1 MLVTLVCSPAVLIR
15 CVIETFPYRG
25 NGEWVNT
32 HWLRYHLQADH
43 GLSKDEACELIALC
57 IKQEYVD
64 VKRTLGWH
72 DRETSSVITEL
83 RPNHRGLAFA
93 LHAHNAER
101 FQAASL
107 V

>member
-1 MLVTLVCSPAVLIR
+1 MLVTLVCSPIVLIR

-25 NGEWVNT
+25 NGEWVNAN
-32 HWLRYHLQADH
+32 WLRYHLQADN
-43 GLSKDEACELIALC
+43 GLSKEEAVELIDFC
-57 IKQEYVD
+57 IEREYVD
-64 VKRTLGWH
+64 VKRTRGWH
-72 DRETSSVITEL
+72 DREISSVITEVK
-83 RPNHRGLAFA
+83 PNPRGLAIA